1 MVAAVT
7 IICWVITRP
16 ITILL
21 VAIISWRRQCQGP
34 VSPLSDVSKLR
45 INWAGVTLRPIP
57 ALRTAPATTLVTTM
71 AVLSDAD
78 SIWLKLE
85 S

>member
-34 VSPLSDVSKLR
+34 VSPLSDVSKPR

-57 ALRTAPATTLVTTM
+57 ALLTAPATTLVTTM

-85 S
+85 I